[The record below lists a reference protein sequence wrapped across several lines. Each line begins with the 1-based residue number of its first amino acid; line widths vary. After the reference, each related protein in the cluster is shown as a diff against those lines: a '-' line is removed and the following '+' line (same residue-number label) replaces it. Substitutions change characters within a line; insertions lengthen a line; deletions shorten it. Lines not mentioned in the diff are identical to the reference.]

1 MTPVYIIYFSIHRFY
16 SLVVFVVF
24 LLHITYLILPY
35 IRYSFNC
42 KEGEV
47 NVQFMDKV
55 CGTNS
60 GAISHSL
67 AGALCIFASREEGVI
82 EYFKNLDGFRLEDDG
97 TIRAIQFA
105 GDRWVP
111 LVLEGYKLIAM
122 RSIRDH
128 AHLMSSYVIDFYF
141 NPQISLLTGIKI
153 QHETSHEAVIA
164 TNYIFGD
171 CSSGGVH
178 KKIHYNAGLKTL
190 RDIITICRMEVKTLR
205 DSGISIN
212 PVLRN
217 TDVKALLKA
226 LDTCAA

>member
-1 MTPVYIIYFSIHRFY
+1 M
-16 SLVVFVVF
+16 F

-97 TIRAIQFA
+97 TIRAIQFCV
-105 GDRWVP
+105 DRWLP
-111 LVLEGYKLIAM
+111 FTLEGYRLIAM

-128 AHLMSSYVIDFYF
+128 AYLMSSYVIEFFFDTSCL
-141 NPQISLLTGIKI
+141 SLHGVKI
-153 QHETSHEAVIA
+153 TEETHTEVITA
-164 TNYIFGD
+164 THYIIGE
-171 CSSGGVH
+171 CSSSDSVR
-178 KKIHYNAGLKTL
+178 KKIHYNAGLKTISDVL
-190 RDIITICRMEVKTLR
+190 KICQMEIDLLENKGIAILVTSSIDTL
-205 DSGISIN
+205 DNLS
-212 PVLRN
+212 V
-217 TDVKALLKA
+217 A
-226 LDTCAA
+226 